1 MSGWMP
7 RDREAR
13 PISTDVCRSGTT
25 SGRPGEGSGSVLCWS
40 AYQSGSIHTSAT
52 HASASG
58 GAVFASG
65 GWPPVAGAGAGATG
79 RGSEP
84 VVKS

>member
-1 MSGWMP
+1 MSGVIP

-65 GWPPVAGAGAGATG
+65 GAAGAGAGAGATG